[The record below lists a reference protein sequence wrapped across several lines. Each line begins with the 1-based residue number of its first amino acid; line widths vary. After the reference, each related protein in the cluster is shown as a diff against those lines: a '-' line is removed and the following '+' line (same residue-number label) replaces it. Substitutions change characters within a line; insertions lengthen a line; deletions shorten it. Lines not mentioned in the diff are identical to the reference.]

1 MRLFLAI
8 DLPEKIEEELN
19 SQIDDL
25 RKQYPDFNWVSK
37 ENFHITV
44 HYFGETNKLEKIK
57 EKIKDLLFD
66 RERFYLYSMSVD
78 VFANHKL
85 VIYLEFKREKR
96 LEDVAEIIKNNF
108 DGNEYNNK
116 KFVSHL
122 TLARGRRSSKQQ
134 YFALKKKM
142 ARTDINISFKVNK
155 LILFESILEERKP
168 IYKKLAS
175 FKLLE
180 RLN

>member
-8 DLPEKIEEELN
+8 DLPEKIKEELDA
-19 SQIDDL
+19 QIHDL

-37 ENFHITV
+37 KNFHITV
-44 HYFGETNKLEKIK
+44 HYFGETNNLEKIK
-57 EKIKDLLFD
+57 EKIKDLLFASIG
-66 RERFYLYSMSVD
+66 FYLYSTAVD

-85 VIYLEFKREKR
+85 VIHLEFKREKK
-96 LEDVAEIIKNNF
+96 LEDVAEMIKNNF
-108 DGNEYNNK
+108 DGNEYNEK
-116 KFVSHL
+116 KFIPHL

-142 ARTDINISFKVNK
+142 QKVNIDISFKTRK
-155 LILFESILEERKP
+155 LVLFESILEGGKP

-175 FKLLE
+175 LKLLDKVD
-180 RLN
+180 